1 MSLKDELADWLPELK
16 SWRHYIHAN
25 PETAFDE
32 FSTAAFVKEKLES
45 FDVDELH
52 DEIATTGIVAVIHGN
67 QKSDKKIALRAD
79 LDALDILEKNT
90 FDHCSK
96 NQGKM
101 HACGHDGHT
110 TMLLGAAKYLSENRD
125 FAGTVYC
132 IFQPAE
138 ENEGGAGV
146 MITEGLFERFP
157 AERVYGLHNWPGL
170 EAGTVSVRKGPV
182 MAAADRF
189 DLTIKGKGGHA
200 AMPHL
205 ANDPVVTASLLVS
218 ALQQIHSRV
227 MNPLDQAVVSITQIH
242 AGEAYNVIPDE
253 AVIRASVRTFK
264 PEVKQLIIEKIN
276 QIASGICQSNNCT
289 YELNYRDGYPPTV
302 NDAQAADICA
312 KAAAVTVGEKKVLL
326 DLPPSLASEDFG
338 MMLIEKPG
346 CYIWLGNGPGEGGCM
361 LHNPHYDFN
370 DDILLTGISYWIN
383 LVKEE
388 LQF

>member
-1 MSLKDELADWLPELK
+1 
-16 SWRHYIHAN
+16 
-25 PETAFDE
+25 
-32 FSTAAFVKEKLES
+32 
-45 FDVDELH
+45 
-52 DEIATTGIVAVIHGN
+52 
-67 QKSDKKIALRAD
+67 
-79 LDALDILEKNT
+79 
-90 FDHCSK
+90 
-96 NQGKM
+96 
-101 HACGHDGHT
+101 
-110 TMLLGAAKYLSENRD
+110 
-125 FAGTVYC
+125 
-132 IFQPAE
+132 
-138 ENEGGAGV
+138 
-146 MITEGLFERFP
+146 MISEGLFERFP

-170 EAGTVSVRKGPV
+170 EAGTLSVRKGPV

-227 MNPLDQAVVSITQIH
+227 MNPLDQAVVSITQVH

-312 KAAAVTVGEKKVLL
+312 KAAAVTVGEKKSFLTYLQVW
-326 DLPPSLASEDFG
+326 PA
-338 MMLIEKPG
+338 K
-346 CYIWLGNGPGEGGCM
+346 
-361 LHNPHYDFN
+361 
-370 DDILLTGISYWIN
+370 IL
-383 LVKEE
+383 E
-388 LQF
+388 